1 MVTFSSTFARGI
13 GDTSSVDSTEQIA
26 RDDWTPQTQKSQEP
40 DETTPDE
47 SHRYRET
54 LADEKQDEHRIARLE
69 ERVLLLERELMQRAQ
84 ATNRKRQERDPRIAD
99 VLSVTQEMFPG
110 RSIAELDH
118 DPEAP
123 ERPFVVITVAWD
135 GSPKEIVQKRMEWH
149 ARISELASGSS
160 GPLRLSIVPE

>member
-1 MVTFSSTFARGI
+1 MVTFSSTSARGL
-13 GDTSSVDSTEQIA
+13 GGTSRVDSTEQIV
-26 RDDWTPQTQKSQEP
+26 RDDWTRQAQESQEP

-47 SHRYRET
+47 PQRYRET
-54 LADEKQDEHRIARLE
+54 LADEMMHEHRIAGLE
-69 ERVLLLERELMQRAQ
+69 ERVLLLERELMQRAR
-84 ATNRKRQERDPRIAD
+84 ATSQKPQEHDPRIAD

-149 ARISELASGSS
+149 ARISQLASGSS
-160 GPLRLSIVPE
+160 GPLRLSIVPV